1 MTEEKRVL
9 EEGEARCIKGDGGTD
24 GDGRQ
29 GGMLRGRRGGG
40 ARTGSITIRMGTECS
55 QRIDEVVMQQE
66 YSKNYSPE
74 DTERPQLRK
83 GGQKERKQKEK
94 ERKKNPLPAGVFLLQ
109 ALL

>member
-40 ARTGSITIRMGTECS
+40 G
-55 QRIDEVVMQQE
+55 
-66 YSKNYSPE
+66 PE
-74 DTERPQLRK
+74 QGQLQFVWGR
-83 GGQKERKQKEK
+83 
-94 ERKKNPLPAGVFLLQ
+94 NVLNV
-109 ALL
+109 